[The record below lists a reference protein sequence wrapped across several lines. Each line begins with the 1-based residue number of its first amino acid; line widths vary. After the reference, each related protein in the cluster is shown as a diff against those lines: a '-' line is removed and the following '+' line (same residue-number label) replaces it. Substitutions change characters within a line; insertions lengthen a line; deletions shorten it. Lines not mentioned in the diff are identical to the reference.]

1 MLSEQEKQ
9 VAMSAYRETSSVY
22 HCLNCNRDYDHET
35 QGAICPHE
43 SGASRRDS
51 LPPWT
56 MA

>member
-1 MLSEQEKQ
+1 MIN
-9 VAMSAYRETSSVY
+9 

-51 LPPWT
+51 LPPWPKRET
-56 MA
+56 SPVPEKDVPKGKAIRS